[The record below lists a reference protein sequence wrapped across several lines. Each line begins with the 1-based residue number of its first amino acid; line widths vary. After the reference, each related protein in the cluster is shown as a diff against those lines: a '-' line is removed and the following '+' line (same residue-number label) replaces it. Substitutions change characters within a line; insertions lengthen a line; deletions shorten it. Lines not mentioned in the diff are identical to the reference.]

1 MPTILIILAFAFG
14 FSVIVAVNFAFVDVS
29 EVQRQRARQRME
41 QAMRVR
47 QKEQARSS
55 LVNKDLY
62 QQAAEGLN
70 LHVRLS
76 LRERLNK
83 ALNQSGLTIQ
93 PAQVVLGGIALAM
106 LACLP
111 VGLVLQHWVWAAVAG
126 VAAAPLPLL
135 FVFWCRKRRANQM
148 RAQLPEAFDLM
159 CRTMRSG
166 QTIAQAL
173 QSVAD
178 EFPPP
183 IAAEFGFCYDQQNL
197 GLSPEASM
205 HDLAERTGLLELKI
219 FVMAV
224 AVHRQTGGNVSVLLE
239 KLAKVVRERQK
250 MLGSIQA
257 LTAEGKMQ
265 GMILLGLPPGIMLV
279 MFFLNRPYVMQLF
292 AHPSLLVAMAVSM
305 ALGAL
310 WMRKIVN
317 FDF

>member
-1 MPTILIILAFAFG
+1 MPTILIVLAFAFG

-76 LRERLNK
+76 LRDRLNK

-106 LACLP
+106 LA
-111 VGLVLQHWVWAAVAG
+111 WAAVAG
-126 VAAAPLPLL
+126 TAAAPLPLL

-305 ALGAL
+305 SLGAL
-310 WMRKIVN
+310 WMRKIIN